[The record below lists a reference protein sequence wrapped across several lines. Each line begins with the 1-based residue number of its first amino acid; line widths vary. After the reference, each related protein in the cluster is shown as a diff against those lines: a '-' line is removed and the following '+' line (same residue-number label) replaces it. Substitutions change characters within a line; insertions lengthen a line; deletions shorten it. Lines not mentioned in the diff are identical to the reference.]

1 LKKLLEYFLS
11 RKINSTEHV
20 TNWMKFDEF
29 TEDIPRSKAEVIFV
43 IETWWTDMSNTNIP
57 GYSLL
62 SEKIDV
68 LLEMVVYVF
77 MFKKISSHMK
87 YTKKI

>member
-1 LKKLLEYFLS
+1 
-11 RKINSTEHV
+11 
-20 TNWMKFDEF
+20 MKFDEF

-62 SEKIDV
+62 SEMIDV